1 MKLAMVYGRVR
12 PEEKLL
18 MDAASRLG
26 IQLDPV
32 HDRDLVLGD
41 LPNANLLLRSV
52 SSTRG
57 MYVARAAEA
66 QGHTCVNTLQ
76 TSATCA
82 DKAETSWVLEKHNVP
97 TPATRV
103 AFEIPSALRA
113 AEELGYPVVIKPTQ
127 GSWARLVARADNAE
141 QLEQLL
147 EHRAMLPN
155 PLQHVYYLQA
165 YVDKAASAS
174 GTQRDLRAFVVGDQT
189 IAAVWR
195 NSPHWITNTARG
207 ATTENCP
214 VTDELND
221 LCLRAAD
228 AVGGGI
234 LAVDLMET
242 PDGLTVHEINHT
254 MEFRNSIQPTGV
266 DIPGRML
273 QYAVNA

>member
-1 MKLAMVYGRVR
+1 MNLAMVYGRVR

-26 IQLDPV
+26 IHMDTL

-41 LPNANLLLRSV
+41 LPDANLLLRSV
-52 SSTRG
+52 SGTRG

-66 QGHTCVNTLQ
+66 QGRTCVNSLQ

-82 DKAETSWVLEKHNVP
+82 DKAETSWALESHNVP

-103 AFEIPSALRA
+103 AFEIPSALQA
-113 AEELGYPVVIKPTQ
+113 AEQLGYPVVLKPTQ
-127 GSWARLVARADNAE
+127 GSWARLVARADNQE

-155 PLQHVYYLQA
+155 PMQHVYYLQE
-165 YVDKAASAS
+165 YVDKTAASAQ
-174 GTQRDLRAFVVGDQT
+174 QRDLRAFVVGDET

-195 NSPHWITNTARG
+195 NSDHWITNTARG

-214 VTDELND
+214 VTDDLND

-234 LAVDLMET
+234 LAIDLMET
-242 PDGLTVHEINHT
+242 SDGLTVHEINHT